1 MWPRKRWGSEEVVR
15 AWVGSEEGSHS
26 SNLRPNAVRES
37 LEDLEQR
44 KGSVGRAT
52 KARCGGDILKMAYF

>member
-1 MWPRKRWGSEEVVR
+1 MGD
-15 AWVGSEEGSHS
+15 EEGSHS
-26 SNLRPNAVRES
+26 SNMRPNAVRES

-44 KGSVGRAT
+44 KGSMGRAT